1 VIKGQKMNRVTITN
15 LRRAGPGKLNSYLV
29 KIIDADLHIGARV
42 PVLASSQAEAG
53 QLAWA
58 CFDKAIGADGR
69 LHREL
74 LGAV

>member
-1 VIKGQKMNRVTITN
+1 MNRITITH
-15 LRRAGPGKLNSYLV
+15 LQRPGPGRMNAYLV
-29 KIIDADLHIGARV
+29 KLIDADLHIGARV

-58 CFDKAIGADGR
+58 CFDKAMGADGR
-69 LHREL
+69 LHRER